1 LNTNTFLKKKM
12 LGTHLNEGFKLFHR
26 NLSDENST
34 IIKQP
39 DKTDLNQIK
48 NTAILIDSRDR
59 NTLLYPEPSKYSTK
73 LFEEIRNVTSM
84 ELLSFDVPFSDYNI
98 TNENNVLHYT
108 LNNGIVNT
116 LLLET
121 GQYLDSNDL
130 TEGVGSILLPFG
142 LSVTKGQKNNK
153 LTFKSEHPFT
163 FLFKGDKRVI
173 DQYQSDFF
181 LKKKSIGK
189 VLGFSNKDYIA
200 EQDPMTSQYI
210 IKSDFPV
217 YLETDKYI
225 GLKINNASI
234 YRSSSNALNDCFA
247 IISTNEMYN
256 SECAFKTIK
265 HFNPPLAS
273 LENINISF
281 VDYNGNSYDFNN
293 RDHMI
298 TLKISSLKKGR
309 RLE

>member
-1 LNTNTFLKKKM
+1 M
-12 LGTHLNEGFKLFHR
+12 LGTHLNEGFNLFHR
-26 NLSDENST
+26 NVSDKNSI

-48 NTAILIDSRDR
+48 STAILIDSRDR

-73 LFEEIRNVTSM
+73 SLEEIRNVTSM
-84 ELLSFDVPFSDYNI
+84 ELLSVDVPFSDYNI
-98 TNENNVLHYT
+98 TNQNNVLHCT
-108 LNNGIVNT
+108 LKSEKVNT
-116 LLLET
+116 VLLET
-121 GQYLDSNDL
+121 GQYIDTDDF
-130 TEGVGSILLPFG
+130 TEGVSSMLLPYG
-142 LSVTKGQKNNK
+142 LSVNKGKKNNK
-153 LTFKSEHPFT
+153 LTFESDHPFT
-163 FLFKGDKRVI
+163 FLFKGDKRII

-200 EQDPMTSQYI
+200 EQDPETSQYI
-210 IKSDFPV
+210 IRSDFPV
-217 YLETDKYI
+217 YLETEKYI
-225 GLKINNASI
+225 GLKINNANI
-234 YRSSSNALNDCFA
+234 YKSSSALNDCFA
-247 IISTNEMYN
+247 IISKNEIYN

-273 LENINISF
+273 FENINISF
-281 VDYNGNSYDFNN
+281 VDYHGNVYDFNN